1 MKLHTLVQEQ
11 RLPITREAAW
21 DFFSS
26 PKNLDEITPKDVGFE
41 IINQPGDKVHEG
53 QIISYRI
60 EVLPM
65 VKVTWVTEIKA
76 VEEGRAFV
84 DEQRFGPYKFW
95 HHRHTFEDIPGGVLT
110 RDLVHYG
117 LGFGPFGELAHLV
130 FVRRKLESIFGFR
143 REMLAARFGVL

>member
-11 RLPITREAAW
+11 KLPISREEAW
-21 DFFSS
+21 EFFSS
-26 PKNLDEITPKDVGFE
+26 PKNLDEITPKDIGFE
-41 IINQPGDKVHEG
+41 IINQPEDKVHEG

-65 VKVTWVTEIKA
+65 IRVIWVTEIKA

-95 HHRHTFEDIPGGVLT
+95 YHRHTFEDTPGGVLM
-110 RDLVHYG
+110 RDQVHYG
-117 LGFGPFGELAHLV
+117 LGFGPFGEIAHAV
-130 FVRRKLESIFGFR
+130 FVRKKLEAIFGFR
-143 REMLAARFGVL
+143 KEMLEGRFGVL